1 MTKAMPLRTEIPVEH
16 TWDASSIFSSD
27 DAWEAEIKS
36 VEEKLNQFDRFKG
49 QLSSSAAT
57 LADCFDAA
65 EEVIQS
71 AGKIIVYANMFY
83 SVDTGDQSAAAKNDR
98 GRGVYAKV
106 FSALSFMRPEML
118 DISIEQLNQW
128 MREEPRLAHRGLYFE
143 QLENQR
149 PHIRSGE
156 VEALLS
162 QTADV
167 FRTANATHG
176 ILSDADLK
184 FKPAQDSDGNK
195 IEIGQGNI
203 RKLISS
209 EDRQVRKSAW
219 ENYAD
224 GYLALKNTMAN
235 CISAGVKRDVFSA
248 RARNY
253 SSSLEAALK
262 PNHLPL
268 EVFHNLV
275 NTFKKNLP
283 TWQRY
288 WRIRREAL
296 GYDELHVYDTRSPL
310 TAKIT
315 PVSFD
320 QSMDWICE
328 GMKPLGDDYVNTMKK
343 GVYEDRWVDIYP
355 NKNKRM
361 GAFSSGVKGTHPF
374 IMMSHSNDLMGLS
387 TLAHELGHSMH
398 SYSSWQNQPQTYSS
412 YTMFVAEVAS
422 NFNQALVRDHL
433 LKTHQDPQFQIQ
445 IIEEAM
451 SNFHRYFMT
460 MPTLARFELEI
471 HERIERGE
479 ALTAD
484 SLIELMADL
493 FSEVYGS
500 EAVVDRER
508 VGIIWAQFATHLY
521 ANFYVFQYATGISGA
536 HALAHKV
543 INDGPEAAENYLKFL
558 SAGSSVYPLE
568 ALKIGGVDLSTPEPV
583 ETTFEILASYVD
595 KLEELLGVSAAS

>member
-1 MTKAMPLRTEIPVEH
+1 MTKTLPLRAEIPVEH
-16 TWDASSIFSSD
+16 TWDASSVFPSD
-27 DAWEAEIKS
+27 EAWEAEIKS
-36 VEEKLNQFDRFKG
+36 VEEKLTQFDRFKG
-49 QLSSSAAT
+49 KLSEGAST
-57 LADCFDAA
+57 LADCFEAA
-65 EEVIQS
+65 EDVMRS
-71 AGKIIVYANMFY
+71 AGKIMVYANLFY
-83 SVDTGDQSAAAKNDR
+83 SVDTSDQSAAAKSDR
-98 GRGVYAKV
+98 SRGLYAKV
-106 FSALSFMRPEML
+106 FSVLSFMRPEML
-118 DISIEQLNQW
+118 DIGMDTLNQW
-128 MREEPRLAHRGLYFE
+128 MGEEDRLSHRGLYFE
-143 QLENQR
+143 QLEKQH

-162 QTADV
+162 QASDV

-176 ILSDADLK
+176 IMSDADLK
-184 FKPAQDSDGNK
+184 FEPAEDSDGNT

-209 EDRQVRKSAW
+209 EDRQVRKTAW

-224 GYLALKNTMAN
+224 GYLAFKNTMAN
-235 CISAGVKRDVFSA
+235 CISAGVKRDVFNA

-262 PNHLPL
+262 PNHLPV

-275 NTFKKNLP
+275 DTFKKNLP

-288 WRIRREAL
+288 WRIRRKAL

-310 TAKIT
+310 TPEIT

-320 QSMDWICE
+320 QSMDWICQ
-328 GMKPLGDDYVNTMKK
+328 GMKPLGDAYVNTMRK
-343 GVYEDRWVDIYP
+343 GVYEDRWVDKYP

-361 GAFSSGVKGTHPF
+361 GAFSSGVQGTHPF
-374 IMMSHSNDLMGLS
+374 IMMSHSEDLMGLS

-398 SYSSWQNQPQTYSS
+398 SYLAWQNQPQVYSG

-422 NFNQALVRDHL
+422 NFNQALVRPHL
-433 LKTHQDPQFQIQ
+433 LETQQDPQLQIQ

-471 HERIERGE
+471 HERVERAE

-493 FSEVYGS
+493 FSEVYGD

-508 VGIIWAQFATHLY
+508 VGSIWAQFATHLY

-536 HALAHKV
+536 HALAHNV
-543 INDGPEAAENYLKFL
+543 LNNGPEAAEDYLKFL
-558 SAGSSVYPLE
+558 SAGSSLYPLD
-568 ALKIGGVDLSTPEPV
+568 ALKVGGVDLSTPEPV
-583 ETTFEILASYVD
+583 ETTFEIFASYVD
-595 KLEELLGVSAAS
+595 KLEELLGVSVAS